1 LGAVTV
7 LITTSVPFKESKTRD
22 LSRPSSNRKSTRN
35 RLPESSFVLVLVVH
49 GKIPAMSFIIVVG
62 IIARFLLKFNEREFR
77 HIQFF
82 GNQNMESFG
91 QADGDVKATNARVRF
106 DPGQCDRRAQRAR

>member
-1 LGAVTV
+1 
-7 LITTSVPFKESKTRD
+7 
-22 LSRPSSNRKSTRN
+22 
-35 RLPESSFVLVLVVH
+35 
-49 GKIPAMSFIIVVG
+49 MSFIIVVG